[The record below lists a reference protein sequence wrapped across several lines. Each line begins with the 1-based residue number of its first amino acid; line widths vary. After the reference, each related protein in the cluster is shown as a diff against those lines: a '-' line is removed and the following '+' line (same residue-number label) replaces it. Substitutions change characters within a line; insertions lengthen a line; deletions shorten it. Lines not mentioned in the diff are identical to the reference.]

1 MEPMRS
7 HAHGVKGAHFFSL
20 GDVVEGGVQVVFGV
34 ESGLSPV
41 HFPLDQWT
49 IDFASK
55 PFFSLVLG
63 WGFKAKSSQ

>member
-7 HAHGVKGAHFFSL
+7 HAHEVKGAPFFSL
-20 GDVVEGGVQVVFGV
+20 GGRVEGGVQVVFGV

-41 HFPLDQWT
+41 HFPLNQWT
-49 IDFASK
+49 IDLESK

-63 WGFKAKSSQ
+63 RGFKAKSSQ